1 MTVAV
6 NLVTLDKHV
15 EVSRTS
21 VNPTLFNIQEYVSF
35 QRTIFVDVIV
45 NLVTLEI
52 NAKISDTKYAQK
64 VMQHA

>member
-64 VMQHA
+64 VTQHA